1 MKWRIRWH
9 AEWCTTIL
17 IALLIVVGPFRSQAW
32 AQAEHVRWDLVTI
45 TITNGTVAPGGTAS
59 AQAQDGSTIFM
70 TGSGTFVAPSKNGN
84 SFGSNGS
91 AKGGGTWTIT
101 GPHASAGTYEVVGL
115 VRWEREPGHHLPP
128 IITNDAIDEGEP
140 SSGLAVLR
148 IEYSDGERGILVVS
162 CNLPPPRAD
171 MFEGITATKG
181 VVDYKMPVAGFTLFH
196 VR

>member
-1 MKWRIRWH
+1 MRWRIRLNVGWS
-9 AEWCTTIL
+9 TTIL
-17 IALLIVVGPFRSQAW
+17 IALVILATCGSNAW

-45 TITNGTVAPGGTAS
+45 TGNTVAPGGTDS

-91 AKGGGTWTIT
+91 AKGGGAWTIT

-128 IITNDAIDEGEP
+128 FITNDAVDDGEP

-181 VVDYKMPVAGFTLFH
+181 VVDYKMPVAGVTLFH

>member
-101 GPHASAGTYEVVGL
+101 GPNASPGTISRRSSPTMRSTKVNPAQGSPCSESSTPTVSAG
-115 VRWEREPGHHLPP
+115 
-128 IITNDAIDEGEP
+128 
-140 SSGLAVLR
+140 SS
-148 IEYSDGERGILVVS
+148 S
-162 CNLPPPRAD
+162 
-171 MFEGITATKG
+171 
-181 VVDYKMPVAGFTLFH
+181 
-196 VR
+196 